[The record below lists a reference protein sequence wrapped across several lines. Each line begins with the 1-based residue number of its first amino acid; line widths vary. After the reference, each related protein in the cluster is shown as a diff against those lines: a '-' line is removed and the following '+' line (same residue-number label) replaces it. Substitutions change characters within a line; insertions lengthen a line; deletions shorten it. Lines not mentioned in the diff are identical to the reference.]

1 MTLPGAKRGDDGS
14 RKSRVEVLTQQVAFS
29 STGREWAA
37 VSGEGLHVY
46 SLDDD
51 MHFDPI
57 SLSEE
62 ITPTSIQ
69 TKLASGECSTALRM
83 ALHLNESALVKE
95 VLEDTPYSSIP
106 HVVRTI
112 GPEHLER
119 LIQFV
124 AKSMAESPHVEFYL
138 QWCQELLQTHGMH
151 MEKSRG
157 PFMRALRAMYKVV
170 QIRHIET
177 KTISDSNKY
186 SLAFIENQSQLLI
199 DKAQ

>member
-1 MTLPGAKRGDDGS
+1 
-14 RKSRVEVLTQQVAFS
+14 
-29 STGREWAA
+29 
-37 VSGEGLHVY
+37 
-46 SLDDD
+46 

-170 QIRHIET
+170 QIRHIEM